1 MSVHYYTDV
10 KTLVVDLFLQGA
22 TEDDI
27 AQALYNYLR

>member
-10 KTLVVDLFLQGA
+10 KSLVIELFLQGA
-22 TEDDI
+22 SEDDI